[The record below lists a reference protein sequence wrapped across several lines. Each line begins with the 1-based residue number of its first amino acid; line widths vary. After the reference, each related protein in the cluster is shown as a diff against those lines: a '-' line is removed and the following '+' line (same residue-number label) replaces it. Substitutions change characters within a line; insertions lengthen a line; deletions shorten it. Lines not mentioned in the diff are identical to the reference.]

1 LRLSEVSGAGGNSRI
16 IAASCAHGCSA
27 QEMTVTDPD
36 KALSPLN
43 ADSSPSGSL
52 LAKLRQELMGYPPF
66 AQMQACDLDFLLARS
81 RPHHYAPDELLV
93 GPHSGVV
100 KEVFFIRSGLVIGE
114 RGLAALSGG
123 TFRYEPGE
131 LFPVSAAIAQRAV
144 TATYRA
150 AADTFVLALP
160 IDAMQALA
168 ARSPPFSDFLNRRIL
183 EFLDLSRRALQEAYA
198 SQELD
203 ELSLETPLGEL
214 ARQAPVSCAPATPL
228 RQALSQMH
236 QLHIGSMLVTD
247 EGHKPLGILT
257 RYDILGRVTLPAL
270 PLDTPISQVMV
281 QPVHTLTHEHVAL
294 DAALLMSRHGI
305 RHVPV
310 TRGGVV
316 VGMVSERDLFAMQR
330 LSLKQ
335 VSTAIRSA
343 ADVGALRTAAQDIR
357 RLARSLLGQGVHAR
371 QLTALVSHLNDV
383 LTGRLLA
390 IKALEHQIDLRR
402 LCWLAL
408 GSEGRSEQT
417 IATDQDNALI
427 LPDDI
432 TPIQRDAALR
442 FARDVN
448 ASLDAC
454 GYPLCK
460 GGVMAGE
467 PACCLSLR
475 QWRERF
481 MHWIEHGAP
490 QDLLNA
496 SIYFDFRPLAGDAAM
511 AQGLRQEVGAAAR
524 RAPRFIKQLATNA
537 LRHGAPLN
545 WMGAIAS
552 DDAGLIDLK
561 LQGAA
566 IFVDVARIY
575 ALSHGIG
582 ATGTRERLEAVGP
595 LLGLA
600 ASEYDAWVG
609 GFEFLQRL
617 RLQIQLEGTATLQ
630 QPNHLRV
637 ASLNN
642 IDRRILKESFRVAR
656 SLQQRLQLDYER

>member
-1 LRLSEVSGAGGNSRI
+1 
-16 IAASCAHGCSA
+16 
-27 QEMTVTDPD
+27 MTDAD
-36 KALSPLN
+36 KATSPISAELSP
-43 ADSSPSGSL
+43 SIGL
-52 LAKLRQELMGYPPF
+52 LANLRQELMGYPPF
-66 AQMQACDLDFLLARS
+66 SHMQVGDLDFLLTHS
-81 RPHHYAPDELLV
+81 RQRYFAPDELLV
-93 GPHSGVV
+93 GPGSGVIR
-100 KEVFFIRSGLVIGE
+100 EVFFIRQGLVIGE
-114 RGLAALSGG
+114 RGLAAFSGG
-123 TFRYEPGE
+123 AFHYEPGE
-131 LFPVSAAIAQRAV
+131 LFPVSAAMAQRAV

-150 AADTFVLALP
+150 AADTFVLVFP

-168 ARSPPFSDFLNRRIL
+168 ARCPPFSDFLNRRIL

-198 SQELD
+198 SQELA
-203 ELSLETPLGEL
+203 ELSLETRLGEV
-214 ARQAPVSCAPATPL
+214 ACQAPVSCAPATPL
-228 RQALSQMH
+228 RQALNQMH
-236 QLHIGSMLVTD
+236 QLHVGSMLVTD
-247 EGHKPLGILT
+247 EGRRPLGILT

-270 PLDTPISQVMV
+270 SLDTPISQVMV

-294 DAALLMSRHGI
+294 DAALLMSQYGI

-310 TRGGVV
+310 TRDGVV

-330 LSLKQ
+330 LSLTQ
-335 VSTAIRSA
+335 VSTAIRA
-343 ADVGALRTAAQDIR
+343 AASVDALRTAARDIR
-357 RLARSLLGQGVHAR
+357 RFARSLLGQGVHAR

-383 LTGRLLA
+383 LTARLLA
-390 IKALEHQIDLRR
+390 LKALEHAIDLSR

-417 IATDQDNALI
+417 ITTDQDNALI
-427 LPDDI
+427 LPDST
-432 TPIQRDAALR
+432 TPTERDAILA

-460 GGVMAGE
+460 GGIMAGE

-481 MHWIEHGAP
+481 MRWVEHGAP

-496 SIYFDFRPLAGDAAM
+496 SIYFDFRPLVGDARM
-511 AQGLRQEVGAAAR
+511 AQGLRQEVSAAAR

-537 LRHGAPLN
+537 LRHSAPLN
-545 WMGAIAS
+545 WIGSIAS

-575 ALSHGIG
+575 ALSHGIS
-582 ATGTRERLEAVGP
+582 ATSTRERIEAVGP

-600 ASEYDAWVG
+600 TSEYEAWIG

-642 IDRRILKESFRVAR
+642 IDRSILRESFRVAR